1 MTEETDTLFN
11 RLSKKINGHS
21 IDEIYDF
28 LVKNKNNQK
37 PNIAICETIKGKGVS
52 FIENNNDWHHNVL
65 TKKNYDIAI
74 NELNKNEA

>member
-1 MTEETDTLFN
+1 MSYVE
-11 RLSKKINGHS
+11 
-21 IDEIYDF
+21 EIYDF
-28 LVKNKNNQK
+28 LVTNKNNQK

-52 FIENNNDWHHNVL
+52 FIENNNDWHHTVL